1 MKKLLC
7 KMGLLFLIVLSY
19 LFFDPIKKFLNI
31 EINTMAITNFL
42 AENLYKDD
50 KSVASIDMAVKDYI
64 IEDNLLYIF
73 PLNQEICLPIDVM
86 IVSVKEDGIEV
97 VNSDTRFS
105 IRHISKRTKNL
116 YQYVHGLNPLG
127 YTDDFFIVEGEDLSM
142 IYLRLKIE
150 YEKV

>member
-1 MKKLLC
+1 
-7 KMGLLFLIVLSY
+7 MGLLFLIVLSY